1 MIKLKRLSGD
11 EFVLNAEYIKF
22 IEETP
27 DTIITLRDGEKL
39 IVSEKIDDVIKRV
52 VEYKRSVSIFD
63 AI

>member
-52 VEYKRSVSIFD
+52 IEYKRSVSVFD